1 MNDVNVPAG
10 YKSTDI
16 GVIPEDWKVV
26 TFDKIAD
33 IIDPQPDHRTP
44 PEINGGEPYIGISD
58 FINDSFVDWDGCRK
72 IISKALDKQQKSF
85 QICNGDIIFGKIGT
99 IGFPKFLPITSFR
112 YALSANVILI
122 KPKIAPHFLMSWL
135 KSSWVQK
142 QIDQELHST
151 SQAAFGILKMRDLLI
166 ALPPL
171 PEQKAIARVLSDVD
185 ELIRECDSLLAKKR
199 DIKQGTMQQLL
210 TGKQRLPGFSG
221 EWKNVSLDS
230 VAEIIDPHPSHRAPK
245 INSNGIPFVG
255 IGDISIDG
263 KIDYSTVRMV
273 DEAIYDEHNQRY
285 QINEGLLGI
294 GRVASIGKVVK
305 LKDDI
310 GKYTVSP
317 TIAIIRSKSISKN
330 LLFYLLSSKDVEK
343 QFSNIS
349 NGSTRQSVGITVLRK
364 IILPFPTLPEQKAIA
379 RILSDMDAEI
389 EALEQKRDKYK
400 AIKQGM
406 MQELLTGKTR
416 LINN

>member
-1 MNDVNVPAG
+1 MKDVNVPEG

-16 GVIPEDWKVV
+16 GILPKDWKVV

-33 IIDPQPDHRTP
+33 IIDPQSDHRTP
-44 PEINGGEPYIGISD
+44 PEISGGEPYIGISD

-142 QIDQELHST
+142 QIDRKLHST

-166 ALPPL
+166 PLPPL
-171 PEQKAIARVLSDVD
+171 PEQKAIA
-185 ELIRECDSLLAKKR
+185 
-199 DIKQGTMQQLL
+199 Q
-210 TGKQRLPGFSG
+210 
-221 EWKNVSLDS
+221 
-230 VAEIIDPHPSHRAPK
+230 
-245 INSNGIPFVG
+245 
-255 IGDISIDG
+255 
-263 KIDYSTVRMV
+263 
-273 DEAIYDEHNQRY
+273 
-285 QINEGLLGI
+285 
-294 GRVASIGKVVK
+294 
-305 LKDDI
+305 
-310 GKYTVSP
+310 
-317 TIAIIRSKSISKN
+317 
-330 LLFYLLSSKDVEK
+330 
-343 QFSNIS
+343 
-349 NGSTRQSVGITVLRK
+349 
-364 IILPFPTLPEQKAIA
+364 
-379 RILSDMDAEI
+379 ILSDMDAEI
-389 EALEQKRDKYK
+389 EALEQKRDKCK

-416 LINN
+416 LIEN